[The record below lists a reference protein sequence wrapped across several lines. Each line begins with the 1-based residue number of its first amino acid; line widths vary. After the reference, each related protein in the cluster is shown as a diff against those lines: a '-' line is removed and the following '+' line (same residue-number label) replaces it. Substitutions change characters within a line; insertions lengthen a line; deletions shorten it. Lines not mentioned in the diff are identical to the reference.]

1 MTKSGSN
8 EGFEHE
14 INIKN
19 FLDGKTINQLEECN
33 LKKFLLFI
41 VKDKNIQVGYNEIIK
56 CRLLGPQNGINPKPD
71 LEIKISNSLSNISL
85 KKGDGNS
92 YHEEKLS
99 SFTNFLSL
107 LGADDNL
114 IYIFKTFISNANYKN
129 IITNIE
135 KKAIKNF
142 LKKFKENI
150 IYRAVIKG
158 SYDHLEE
165 AEFFYKCDKDLNKF
179 KDGHF
184 LNKEKLMKIFAV
196 DKVNTH
202 AFAPVGKLTLQAK
215 NRKIGNNIQFKGP
228 SYSDLIL

>member
-19 FLDGKTINQLEECN
+19 FIDGKAINQLEECN
-33 LKKFLLFI
+33 LKKFLRFI
-41 VKDKNIQVGYNEIIK
+41 VKNKNIQDGHNKIIE

-71 LEIKISNSLSNISL
+71 LEINISNTLSNISL

-107 LGADDNL
+107 LGADDNI
-114 IYIFKTFISNANYKN
+114 IYIFKTFISNTNYKK

-135 KKAIKNF
+135 KKAIQNF
-142 LKKFKENI
+142 LKKFKEEI

-179 KDGHF
+179 KNGHF
-184 LNKEKLMKIFAV
+184 LDKKKLIKIFAF
-196 DKVNTH
+196 DKYHSN
-202 AFAPVGKLTLQAK
+202 AFAPVGQLTLQAK

-228 SYSDLIL
+228 SYRDLLL